1 MRVAVAG
8 GTGLVGRHVVAA
20 LTGAGHDPV
29 VLARSRGV
37 DLTSGAG
44 LEEPLR
50 GVGAVIDVSN
60 VSTASR
66 RASVAFFTSSTR
78 QLLDAGRRTGVAH
91 HVALSIVGIDRVGVG
106 YYAGKLAQEGLV
118 LAGPVPATVLRATQ
132 FHEFTGRV
140 LARTRGPL
148 AVVPRMRV
156 QPVAAR
162 EVGQVLAELAVT
174 EPAGRVADLAGPA
187 KHDLVD
193 LARQLVRA
201 RRSRRR
207 VWAVRLPGAAGRAMA
222 GGALLPTGPGPRGR
236 QSFDEWLAAGPDD
249 STSDSEPLGQW

>member
-37 DLTSGAG
+37 DLTTGVG
-44 LEEPLR
+44 LDEALH
-50 GVGAVIDVSN
+50 GVGAVLDVSN
-60 VSTASR
+60 VSTAIR
-66 RASVAFFTSSTR
+66 RASVAFFTSST
-78 QLLDAGRRTGVAH
+78 QNLLDAGRRTGVAH
-91 HVALSIVGIDRVGVG
+91 HVALSIVGVDRVGGG

-132 FHEFTGRV
+132 FHEFAGQF

-156 QPVAAR
+156 QPIAAR
-162 EVGQVLAELAVT
+162 EVGQVLAELAVA

-187 KHDLVD
+187 EHELAD
-193 LARQLVRA
+193 LARQFLRT
-201 RRSRRR
+201 RQSRRR
-207 VWAVRLPGAAGRAMA
+207 VLAVGLPGAAGRAMA
-222 GGALLPTGPGPRGR
+222 GGALLPAGPGPRGR
-236 QSFDEWLAAGPDD
+236 QSFEEWLAAGPDD
-249 STSDSEPLGQW
+249 TTGDSGLIGQQ

>member
-1 MRVAVAG
+1 
-8 GTGLVGRHVVAA
+8 
-20 LTGAGHDPV
+20 
-29 VLARSRGV
+29 
-37 DLTSGAG
+37 
-44 LEEPLR
+44 
-50 GVGAVIDVSN
+50 
-60 VSTASR
+60 
-66 RASVAFFTSSTR
+66 
-78 QLLDAGRRTGVAH
+78 
-91 HVALSIVGIDRVGVG
+91 
-106 YYAGKLAQEGLV
+106 
-118 LAGPVPATVLRATQ
+118 
-132 FHEFTGRV
+132 
-140 LARTRGPL
+140 
-148 AVVPRMRV
+148 MRV

-187 KHDLVD
+187 EHELVD